1 VQTCGVSW
9 FSRKSVAILPFVCAC
24 AVSCGGPRSPSG
36 GPTLVVTA
44 IDKST
49 GQMITSDIFGIAV
62 SVQGPATRTIALAGG
77 AATFRALPPGTYVVT
92 ARADYGYE
100 QATLNLTVGG
110 DQAVALNLMPIDD
123 AIVTE
128 VFVEGRGIIGK
139 GATIDVPA
147 TGVNFR
153 MRGKYQSMAAPWEM
167 TYVIVEML
175 AADGRAYGASSC
187 CQATHV
193 VTGPNSATN
202 SRRWNGAV
210 PALTWSTARCTSLSS
225 PPPPPQAATT
235 SAAAA
240 SSAAY
245 TGFASISARRL
256 LPRRACEPPP

>member
-1 VQTCGVSW
+1 
-9 FSRKSVAILPFVCAC
+9 
-24 AVSCGGPRSPSG
+24 
-36 GPTLVVTA
+36 VTA

-193 VTGPNSATN
+193 VTGPNDFEYSIRGWLPC
-202 SRRWNGAV
+202 SGMFC
-210 PALTWSTARCTSLSS
+210 SD
-225 PPPPPQAATT
+225 
-235 SAAAA
+235 AAALNVKLHYFPPGA
-240 SSAAY
+240 FFSTVLRNKSQMWPIA
-245 TGFASISARRL
+245 FRR
-256 LPRRACEPPP
+256 